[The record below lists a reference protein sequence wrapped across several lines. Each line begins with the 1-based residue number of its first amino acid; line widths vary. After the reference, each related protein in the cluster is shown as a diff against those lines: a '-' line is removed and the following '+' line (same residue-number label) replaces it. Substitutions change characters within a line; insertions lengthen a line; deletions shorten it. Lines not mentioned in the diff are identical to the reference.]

1 MSESDFPI
9 TVWHNPGCGTSRN
22 VVSLVEAAGYRP
34 MIVEYLLTG
43 WDKAELTAL
52 LAEAGLRPRD
62 VLREEG
68 TVADELGLLDLKV
81 TDDVLLDAMIAYPSL
96 TNRPLV
102 RTPLGVKLA
111 RPSEAVLDLLE
122 HKPDSFTKEDG
133 TVVRLR

>member
-1 MSESDFPI
+1 MRESDFPI
-9 TVWHNPGCGTSRN
+9 TIWHNPACGTSRN

-62 VLREEG
+62 VLREKG

-81 TDDVLLDAMIAYPSL
+81 PDDVLVDAMIAYPSL

-122 HKPDSFTKEDG
+122 HKPDSFTEENG
-133 TVVRLR
+133 AVIRLP